1 MEWVRTKIDGLDG
14 LPKYR
19 YTIKEQGLNPEVF
32 VEGSRKGVELKG
44 NLVLSRYED
53 LQPFA
58 KAIGDAWKD
67 HKKLMPNLKA
77 NLAGH

>member
-1 MEWVRTKIDGLDG
+1 MEWVRTRFDGLDG

-19 YTIKEQGLNPEVF
+19 YSPKDQGTTPEF
-32 VEGSRKGVELKG
+32 WIEASRKGVELKG
-44 NLVLSRYED
+44 NLVLAQYAD

-67 HKKLMPNLKA
+67 HRKFMPNLGA